1 MVSDKAVESKSPN
14 DSETLVG
21 RERLIDF
28 IWSELLERPRN
39 DRRQLPVVALLGSR
53 GSGKTMVLD
62 HLAAECRLQA
72 AQPFVPV
79 YDLAVSREAVGNAWQ
94 LVVWL
99 AWQLGA
105 KRWDQFGYLRFPRL
119 TLGRIVLMGAVST
132 PDLDQ
137 TKKNIQSL
145 LKRAVQPGELTTAAA
160 DVLLGQVPQ
169 LLGLPS
175 WAGDLGRVGARVSA
189 RWLMERL
196 RFHSGL
202 EFYARALQDKVNGG
216 LNALMEISEMASTD
230 VARVNLVLCEAF
242 LADLTEEYKHGF
254 RPRNCL
260 VLLDNLDDSAGL
272 GKSFLTA
279 LTGAKANHARG
290 GMTAPLVVVAASRRA
305 SAVVSRPRS
314 GDGDPAAAGSRFC
327 PDTMVSR
334 DEWQAS
340 GGRTGTWVY
349 PVRLTDLAKT
359 GIESLASDYPGTES
373 WIGFVRSLTRGHPW
387 GTREVLK
394 AVRAATKALQPGQS
408 LEQHHLRKI
417 LDQSALGDKAV
428 KYLLTGDLPHPL
440 PAAMPSV
447 AAGLDLGAATSA
459 GLVGRAL
466 LKTEL
471 ADLLWLD
478 GPDGSAITELH
489 RWPRRLLLRSLAQ
502 PDRTS
507 GLSWQ
512 KTYEKLGE
520 LPPGKPTE
528 AYHYGLAR
536 GEFTPA
542 VDWLTRGFVDI
553 GRSGQVTAAEWIA
566 DFNTITVA
574 GQEHIDYPDARQR
587 HGTLVHGLRKA
598 NDLDQAYE
606 VPPASQDEAGKAS
619 EAAARATRELR
630 TGFPWPTIL
639 VMVVARWI
647 WADPLGDPTLTLNP
661 VLASGFRELAMGSAG
676 EWELIAE
683 AEFYESGGRP

>member
-1 MVSDKAVESKSPN
+1 
-14 DSETLVG
+14 
-21 RERLIDF
+21 
-28 IWSELLERPRN
+28 
-39 DRRQLPVVALLGSR
+39 
-53 GSGKTMVLD
+53 MVLD

-94 LVVWL
+94 LAVWL
-99 AWQLGA
+99 AWQLGGE
-105 KRWDQFGYLRFPRL
+105 RWDQFGYLRFPRL

-145 LKRAVQPGELTTAAA
+145 LKRAVQPGELTNAAA
-160 DVLLGQVPQ
+160 DVILGQVPQ
-169 LLGLPS
+169 MLGLPS
-175 WAGDLGRVGARVSA
+175 WAGDLGRVGAKVSA

-260 VLLDNLDDSAGL
+260 VLLDNLDDSAGI

-279 LTGAKANHARG
+279 LTGAKANHARA

-349 PVRLTDLAKT
+349 PVRLTDLTET
-359 GIESLASDYPGTES
+359 GVRSLASGYPGTES
-373 WIGFVRSLTRGHPW
+373 SAGFVYSLTRGHPW

-394 AVRAATKALQPGQS
+394 AVRAVAKAQQPGRP
-408 LEQHHLRKI
+408 LEEHDLRKI
-417 LDQSALGDKAV
+417 LDQPALGDEAV
-428 KYLLTGDLPHPL
+428 RYLLTGDLPHPL

-447 AAGLDLGAATSA
+447 AAGLDLGAATRA
-459 GLVGRAL
+459 GLAGRTL
-466 LKTEL
+466 LKTGL
-471 ADLLWLD
+471 ADLLWLGD
-478 GPDGSAITELH
+478 PDGSAATELH
-489 RWPRRLLLRSLAQ
+489 RWPRRLLLRSLTQ

-507 GLSWQ
+507 GPSWQ
-512 KTYEKLGE
+512 KTYEELGKLPAE
-520 LPPGKPTE
+520 KPAE
-528 AYHYGLAR
+528 AYHYGVAR

-542 VDWLTRGFVDI
+542 VDWLARRFVNI

-566 DFNTITVA
+566 DFNTITSA
-574 GQEHIDYPDARQR
+574 GQEHIDYKNACRR
-587 HGTLVHGLRKA
+587 HETLVRELREA
-598 NDLDQAYE
+598 ADLDRAYE
-606 VPPASQDEAGKAS
+606 VSPASPNEAGQAS

-630 TGFPWPTIL
+630 TGFPWSTIL

-647 WADPLGDPTLTLNP
+647 WADPLGDPALTLNP
-661 VLASGFRELAMGSAG
+661 GLASGFRELAMGSAG
-676 EWELIAE
+676 ERELIAE
-683 AEFYESGGRP
+683 AEFYQSGGRP